1 MRKQFEPIR
10 TLITDMTIDN
20 KIKSDYFN
28 WMYDMMCEGRFA
40 PEISYR
46 SLFEFLHEAEFTYFI
61 PHDENRAEDGIYL
74 RYRYCVRHGCED
86 LEHYLDGPC
95 SVLEMIV
102 ALAIRCEESIMD
114 DTRYGDR
121 TSQWFWG
128 MISNLGLGSMTDNS
142 FDEDYVKYC
151 VERFLNREYA
161 PDGRGGLF
169 TIRNCEE
176 DLRKVEIWYQLCW
189 YLDTII

>member
-1 MRKQFEPIR
+1 MTRHEELIRNEYFEWLVSIIAQNR
-10 TLITDMTIDN
+10 YDN
-20 KIKSDYFN
+20 D
-28 WMYDMMCEGRFA
+28 
-40 PEISYR
+40 ISYEKLL
-46 SLFEFLHEAEFTYFI
+46 SYLHSIEFTYSI
-61 PHDENRAEDGIYL
+61 PRDSNREADGKEL
-74 RYRYCVRHGCED
+74 RYRFSKINSKHRD
-86 LEHYLDGPC
+86 ATLYLDGPC
-95 SVLEMIV
+95 SVLEMII

-151 VERFLNREYA
+151 VNRFLNREYA

>member
-95 SVLEMIV
+95 SVLEMMV
-102 ALAIRCEESIMD
+102 ALAIRCEHIMAD
-114 DTRYGDR
+114 PAKGDR
-121 TSQWFWG
+121 TAQWFWE
-128 MISNLGLGSMTDNS
+128 MISTLGLGGQYDSNYNEWLINDCIT
-142 FDEDYVKYC
+142 
-151 VERFLNREYA
+151 RFLEREYDR
-161 PDGRGGLF
+161 DGKGGLF
-169 TIRNCEE
+169 RIRGWNRDAREA
-176 DLRKVEIWYQLCW
+176 EIWHQLMA
-189 YLDTII
+189 YLNTLG